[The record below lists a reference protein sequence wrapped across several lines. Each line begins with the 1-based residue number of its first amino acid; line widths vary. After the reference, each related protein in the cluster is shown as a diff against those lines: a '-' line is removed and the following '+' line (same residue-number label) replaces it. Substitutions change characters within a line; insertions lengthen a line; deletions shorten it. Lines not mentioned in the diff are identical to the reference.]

1 MSSLTQDERKVY
13 VDSLN
18 SFMIED
24 LDKAIKEGF
33 NYLAAPVLSNYT
45 EILGGQIVVRCRS
58 DDGQIVV
65 R

>member
-24 LDKAIKEGF
+24 LDKAIKEGL

-45 EILGGQIVVRCRS
+45 EILGGQIVVK
-58 DDGQIVV
+58 
-65 R
+65 